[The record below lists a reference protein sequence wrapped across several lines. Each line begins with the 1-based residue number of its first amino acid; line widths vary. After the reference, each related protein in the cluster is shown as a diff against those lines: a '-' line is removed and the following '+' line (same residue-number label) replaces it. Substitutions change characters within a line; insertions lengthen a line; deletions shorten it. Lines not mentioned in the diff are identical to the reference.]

1 MKRRSIKAALG
12 GVWVCLAAL
21 VIGCS
26 GPGHA
31 QQQQLADGVLIQRDL
46 PYGAR
51 AQQDLDVC
59 SPPSGGGRAHPA
71 VLLLHG
77 GGWNHGDKA
86 GSGRWCRTL
95 AQQGFVAVSI
105 NYRLIDQAVWPAQ
118 IVDAQLAVRWLRAHA
133 AQFDIDPGRICAVGT
148 SAGAHLAVYLAAD
161 QQTVPGDDAGELA
174 STSSRIS
181 CAVDISGPVDLT
193 TQRMAQHAKALVG
206 PLDPETEK
214 ARIEEASPLRLVGP
228 QTAPILIIQGADD
241 TAIIP
246 QEQAQPLYDAMRRN
260 GRPVQMFSF
269 AGGHGLA
276 ELPRDE
282 LANIEDK
289 MFAFVKQYDR

>member
-1 MKRRSIKAALG
+1 MKRRSIKASVG

-21 VIGCS
+21 VVGCS
-26 GPGHA
+26 GAAQA
-31 QQQQLADGVLIQRDL
+31 QQPMGGGALIQRDV

-59 SPPSGGGRAHPA
+59 TLPGGGGKALPA
-71 VLLLHG
+71 VMLLHG

-86 GSGRWCRTL
+86 GAGRWCRMA
-95 AQQGFVAVSI
+95 AQQGFVGVSI
-105 NYRLIDQAVWPAQ
+105 NYRLIADAHWPAQ

-133 AQFDIDPGRICAVGT
+133 ARFNIDPRRICAVGT

-161 QQTVPGDDAGELA
+161 QQTVRGDDAGELA

-206 PLDPETEK
+206 PLDPATEQ
-214 ARIEEASPLRLVGP
+214 ARIEDASPLRLIGP
-228 QTAPILIIQGADD
+228 QTAPILIIQGAGD

-246 QEQAQPLYDAMRRN
+246 GEQAQRLYDAMRQK
-260 GRPVQMFSF
+260 GRPVQMFDF
-269 AGGHGLA
+269 NGGHSLA
-276 ELPRDE
+276 RLSRDQ
-282 LANIEDK
+282 LADMEGK
-289 MFAFVKQYDR
+289 MFAFLKQYDH

>member
-31 QQQQLADGVLIQRDL
+31 QQPMGGGALIQRDVS
-46 PYGAR
+46 YGAR
-51 AQQDLDVC
+51 PQQKLDVC
-59 SPPSGGGRAHPA
+59 TLPGGGGKALP
-71 VLLLHG
+71 VVMLLHG

-86 GSGRWCRTL
+86 GAGRWCRMA
-95 AQQGFVAVSI
+95 AQQGFVGVSI
-105 NYRLIDQAVWPAQ
+105 NYRLIADDHWPAQ

-133 AQFDIDPGRICAVGT
+133 AKFNIDPGRICAVGT

-206 PLDPETEK
+206 PLDPQTER
-214 ARIEEASPLRLVGP
+214 ARIEDASPLRQVGP
-228 QTAPILIIQGADD
+228 RTAPILIIQGADD

-282 LANIEDK
+282 LAGIEDK
-289 MFAFVKQYDR
+289 MFAFMKQYDR